1 MPARKK
7 NAKKSRKDL
16 PEHDKGYKKIF
27 SHPQII
33 QDLLQGFVSEPW
45 VAELDFSTLETV
57 KDSFV
62 SDDWRERHDDI
73 IWRIRWG
80 PKWLYIYLL
89 IEFQSTID
97 HFMAV
102 RIMGYI
108 ALLYQYLIETQN
120 LKASDKLPP
129 VLPLVIYNGSQR
141 WNAAEDISEL
151 LETVPSGLEKY
162 SPHLR
167 YLLIDEGAYGDSQLE
182 PLMKNLVAAIIRLEN
197 TRSGENEKE
206 VALGIQKVLVSLIDL
221 LKGSELAPLRRDIV
235 TWLLRIL
242 LPKNVP
248 NIPIPEVVELQ
259 EMNSMLYETIQNWYK
274 DAEVRGEARG
284 EAKLL
289 LNLLETKFGS
299 LPASVKTTVNR
310 LDSNTLLGC
319 SQRLFTAKTW
329 QEVIEPSSM

>member
-27 SHPQII
+27 SHPQVI

-274 DAEVRGEARG
+274 DAEKRGEERG

-310 LDSNTLLGC
+310 LDSDTLLRC

-329 QEVIEPSSM
+329 QDVIEPSST

>member
-274 DAEVRGEARG
+274 DAEVRGEA
-284 EAKLL
+284 KLL

-310 LDSNTLLGC
+310 LDSDTLLRC

-329 QEVIEPSSM
+329 QDVIEPSST